1 MLDNVSKVFGQNI
14 KNMIFDFR
22 PKHPK
27 MPKTFFFPVFATKQ
41 VAVMNSELLFTA
53 TCFKKKKKSVFIW
66 FWNKIKCLFY
76 EILKLK

>member
-27 MPKTFFFPVFATKQ
+27 MPKTSFLPKIANQT
-41 VAVMNSELLFTA
+41 APSEQCTGVVRSN
-53 TCFKKKKKSVFIW
+53 KKKFE
-66 FWNKIKCLFY
+66 FWDFGIK
-76 EILKLK
+76 

>member
-27 MPKTFFFPVFATKQ
+27 PTKTHFFPKTANQTAPSEQSTG
-41 VAVMNSELLFTA
+41 AVRSN
-53 TCFKKKKKSVFIW
+53 KKKKKIR
-66 FWNKIKCLFY
+66 FY
-76 EILKLK
+76 LVLE